1 MSLKPIAAPE
11 DYVLLN
17 TTITFSPNE
26 TTQTVLINTIDD
38 SIIESK
44 EVFAVQLVSNS
55 RQVRVSDTGTINVTL
70 FELIGEFFIISKHY
84 VLCCLHLMYLII
96 H

>member
-1 MSLKPIAAPE
+1 MSFIHFAAHE
-11 DYVLLN
+11 DYVPLN
-17 TTITFSPNE
+17 TTITFSPDE
-26 TTQTVLINTIDD
+26 STQTVLINTIND

-55 RQVRVSDTGTINVTL
+55 RQVQVSDIGTINVTL